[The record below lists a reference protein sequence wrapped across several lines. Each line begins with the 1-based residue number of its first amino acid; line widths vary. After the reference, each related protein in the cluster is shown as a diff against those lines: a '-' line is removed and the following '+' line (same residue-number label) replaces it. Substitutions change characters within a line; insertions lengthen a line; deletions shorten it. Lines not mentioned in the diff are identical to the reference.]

1 MSRLRL
7 GRLPTPPAR
16 APSAHL
22 RRMQGRRTTRSWLP
36 RVAAPKLECGIS
48 LHHRVGM
55 FGVPSPYSA
64 PFSARSPQLSRSIIS
79 LANQTYAHQPQDRS
93 VLIEQ
98 PLDLARHP
106 LLVERLT
113 NRVVDAAKTAECL
126 TVAKQVHD
134 TRMLL

>member
-22 RRMQGRRTTRSWLP
+22 RRMQGRRTKRSWLP
-36 RVAAPKLECGIS
+36 RVAAPKMECRIS

-79 LANQTYAHQPQDRS
+79 LANQDVRAPAARS

-106 LLVERLT
+106 LLAERLT
-113 NRVVDAAKTAECL
+113 NRVVDAAKTAERL
-126 TVAKQVHD
+126 TVAKQIHD